1 MIYELSNTNL
11 LGWLDEQTTPS
22 GIIQQCNCFHTQN
35 GGIARQISTKWPQV
49 LAVDKK
55 NTVYGDRT
63 KLGQFTYVDVG
74 KTFDVAKAKRE
85 NPEASVNDLIAKS
98 KKESLP
104 KIVYNLYSQFTFG
117 NGRQTLYDP
126 MVEGLEKIRIHAIS
140 KGLTRLGL
148 PCNMGCTLGGGDWN
162 IVRAIIG
169 SVFHDDEELDL
180 YICKYG

>member
-1 MIYELSNTNL
+1 MFELDNKNL
-11 LGWLDEQTTPS
+11 LTWLDEQTTPS

-63 KLGQFTYVDVG
+63 KLGQFTYASVG
-74 KTFDVAKAKRE
+74 KDFDVAKAKRE
-85 NPEASVNDLIAKS
+85 NPDINLNALIARS
-98 KKESLP
+98 KEECLTKL
-104 KIVYNLYSQFTFG
+104 VYNLYSQFTFG
-117 NGRQTLYDP
+117 PGKQTLYDP

-162 IVRAIIG
+162 IVYAIIA
-169 SVFHDDEELDL
+169 SVFSDDEEIDL